1 MRLERVG
8 KKRTAN
14 NKAESKGLEFL
25 TVQCPSSSVEG
36 KCQKYSI
43 STHEPKQSCGNKRK
57 KSSQTIPDACI
68 HAVTFNV
75 KACKGN
81 YF

>member
-1 MRLERVG
+1 MHLERVG

-43 STHEPKQSCGNKRK
+43 STREPKQGCGNKR
-57 KSSQTIPDACI
+57 
-68 HAVTFNV
+68 
-75 KACKGN
+75 
-81 YF
+81 